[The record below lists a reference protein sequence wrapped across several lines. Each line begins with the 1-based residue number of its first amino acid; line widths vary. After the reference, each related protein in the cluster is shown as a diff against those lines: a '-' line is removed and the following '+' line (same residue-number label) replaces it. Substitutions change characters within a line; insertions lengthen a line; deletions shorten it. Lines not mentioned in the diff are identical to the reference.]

1 MLLGQ
6 ANRLE
11 SNTDGKPT
19 ATSLA
24 NNKTSK
30 NPFFHNM
37 GRGKTN
43 QKGKTVNMKK
53 ESGGERWF
61 GWASSADSEP
71 QTGG

>member
-30 NPFFHNM
+30 NPFFITW
-37 GRGKTN
+37 GGVKPI
-43 QKGKTVNMKK
+43 KK
-53 ESGGERWF
+53 VK
-61 GWASSADSEP
+61 
-71 QTGG
+71 Q